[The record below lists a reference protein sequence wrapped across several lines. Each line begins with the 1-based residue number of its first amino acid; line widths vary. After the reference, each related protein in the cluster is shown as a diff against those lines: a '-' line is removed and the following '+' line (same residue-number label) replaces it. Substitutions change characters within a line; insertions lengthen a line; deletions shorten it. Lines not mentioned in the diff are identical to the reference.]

1 MTTLEWTVEFTET
14 AVALFEEAVPKKFR
28 KTVLEKVLTRLSQT
42 PDVESGKVKQ
52 LSSDREPFFPGR
64 NVWQLRVEDYR
75 FFYELLDGKV
85 VIVFFVGIKDTQT
98 TAEMLDS

>member
-1 MTTLEWTVEFTET
+1 VD
-14 AVALFEEAVPKKFR
+14 LFEAAVPKKFR
-28 KTVLEKVLTRLSQT
+28 KTVLEKVLARLSKT

-75 FFYELLDGKV
+75 FFYELLDGRV

-98 TAEMLDS
+98 TSEMLGS